1 MTPECRCSLREQN
14 VLIAGAIND
23 LTEKDS
29 TMAKST
35 VDEIRERFD
44 NDVERFSNLE
54 TGQSAA
60 IDASISLELVAKAAN
75 AATPNA
81 KRLLDIGCGA
91 GNFSLR
97 TLGEGSYQSVTL
109 VDLSQPM
116 LERAVERIQ
125 GSHDIEVAS
134 HQTDIRKLEFG
145 REEFD
150 VVFAG
155 AVLHHLRTDEEWD
168 ATFRKIFDALRP
180 GGSFW
185 IFDMVVS
192 ENEAVHKLQEERYG
206 RYLSELKDDE
216 YRDHVFSY
224 IEKEDTP
231 KPLIYQLELLRKVG
245 FSQVD
250 VLHFNTRFA
259 AFGGV
264 K

>member
-1 MTPECRCSLREQN
+1 
-14 VLIAGAIND
+14 
-23 LTEKDS
+23 
-29 TMAKST
+29 MAKST

-60 IDASISLELVAKAAN
+60 MDAPISLELVAKAAN
-75 AATPNA
+75 AVNPRA

-97 TLGEGSYQSVTL
+97 TLAEGNYQSATL
-109 VDLSQPM
+109 VDLSHPM
-116 LERAVERIQ
+116 LSRAIDRIQ
-125 GSHDIEVAS
+125 AVQDVEITT
-134 HQTDIRKLEFG
+134 HQKDVRELEL
-145 REEFD
+145 EQEAFD
-150 VVFAG
+150 TVVAG
-155 AVLHHLRTDEEWD
+155 AVLHHLRTDEEWES
-168 ATFRKIFDALRP
+168 TFRKIFRSLSP

-185 IFDMVVS
+185 IFDMVIS
-192 ENEAVHKLQEERYG
+192 ENEAVHQMQDERYG
-206 RYLSELKDDE
+206 GYLAELKDEE
-216 YRDHVFSY
+216 YRDHVFAY
-224 IEKEDTP
+224 VEKEDTP
-231 KPLIYQLELLRKVG
+231 KPLIYQLELLRAVG

>member
-1 MTPECRCSLREQN
+1 
-14 VLIAGAIND
+14 
-23 LTEKDS
+23 
-29 TMAKST
+29 MAKST

-44 NDVERFSNLE
+44 NDVERFSDLE

-60 IDASISLELVAKAAN
+60 MDAPIALELVAKAAN
-75 AATPNA
+75 AATPDA

-97 TLGEGSYQSVTL
+97 TLGEGDYESATL
-109 VDLSQPM
+109 VDLSGPM
-116 LERAVERIQ
+116 LERAIERIQ
-125 GSHDIEVAS
+125 DAHEIEIAS
-134 HQTDIRKLEFG
+134 HQKDIRKLDLG
-145 REEFD
+145 RETFD
-150 VVFAG
+150 VVVAG
-155 AVLHHLRTDEEWD
+155 AVLHHLRTDDEWD
-168 ATFRKIFDALRP
+168 ATFRKIFDALSP

-192 ENEAVHKLQEERYG
+192 ANEDVHKLQEERYG
-206 RYLSELKDDE
+206 RYLSDLKDEE

-231 KPLIYQLELLRKVG
+231 KPLIYQLELLRAVG

-259 AFGGV
+259 AFGAV